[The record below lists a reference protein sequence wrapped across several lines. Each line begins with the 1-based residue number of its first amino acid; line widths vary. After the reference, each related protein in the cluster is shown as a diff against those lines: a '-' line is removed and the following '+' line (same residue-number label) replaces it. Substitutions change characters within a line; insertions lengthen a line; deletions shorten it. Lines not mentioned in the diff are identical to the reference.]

1 MHVLSIILPLY
12 LALPTTAGSL
22 KPRATYTD
30 CTDSQKQLLSAAV
43 TDAGKM
49 ASAGASSLRSNSAS
63 SLFQTFFKTTDSSA
77 MDQVASALEKIAE
90 EASQPGGGVV
100 TYSCSPGSISCQS
113 GGFTTTGYA
122 STDGTNGQVNT
133 CPAYFDLPASSDD
146 CTVLDQRTSA
156 LHELGHTKGVLGN
169 EVYGYQEIMNIDTQ
183 TALSNAESYAFFA
196 KCEFFFFTLVCWFGR
211 VRMMSNGGLVDAN
224 LI

>member
-1 MHVLSIILPLY
+1 
-12 LALPTTAGSL
+12 
-22 KPRATYTD
+22 
-30 CTDSQKQLLSAAV
+30 
-43 TDAGKM
+43 
-49 ASAGASSLRSNSAS
+49 
-63 SLFQTFFKTTDSSA
+63 

-133 CPAYFDLPASSDD
+133 CPAYFDLPTSSDD

-196 KCEFFFFTLVCWFGR
+196 KCEFFFFFFLFIFLLWF
-211 VRMMSNGGLVDAN
+211 VGLGEFG
-224 LI
+224 